1 MVKKTSSEGFTLVE
15 VLVAMFVGAIIMS
28 AIYGMMIVAQ
38 KNSGNLDR
46 KVVTQQDT
54 RAVLNLMAMEIR
66 MASYNPMYASST
78 WGTIPSCA
86 AMGISTPATSCK
98 GIQIAEAD
106 KMVIAMDL
114 NGNGSIGNVTDDNE
128 YIMYAYDGST
138 GTLYRNVSCGGNE
151 ALLGGSAPFT
161 NVINGST
168 VSLFQYFDKDGNVTT
183 SIPDIRRI
191 LITII
196 SETSEKDVNTQQ
208 TKKMVYSTSVLVRN
222 HALSP

>member
-1 MVKKTSSEGFTLVE
+1 MIKKTRSEGFTLIE
-15 VLVAMFVGAIIMS
+15 ILIAMFVGAIIMS

-54 RAVLNLMAMEIR
+54 RAVLDMMAMEIR
-66 MASYNPMYASST
+66 MASYNPMYTSAT
-78 WGTIPSCA
+78 WSTIPSCA
-86 AMGISTPATSCK
+86 AMGISTPTASYK
-98 GIQIAEAD
+98 GIQVAEAD
-106 KMVIAMDL
+106 RMVIAMDL
-114 NGNGSIGNVTDDNE
+114 NGNGSIGNVTGDNE
-128 YIMYAYDGST
+128 YIMYYYDSGS

-168 VSLFQYFDKDGNVTT
+168 VSLFQYFDKDGNATT

-191 LITII
+191 LITIL

-208 TKKMVYSTSVLVRN
+208 TKKMVYSTSILVRN